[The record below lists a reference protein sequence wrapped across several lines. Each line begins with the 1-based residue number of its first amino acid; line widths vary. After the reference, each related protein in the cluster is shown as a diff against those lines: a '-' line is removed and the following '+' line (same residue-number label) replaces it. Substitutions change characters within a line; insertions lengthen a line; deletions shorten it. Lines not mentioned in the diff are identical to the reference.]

1 MKSLAKRLSENDCLF
16 VFFGRRMRM
25 KELIMIVRPEKLED
39 IKSILDEVNCGGMTL
54 STVMGCGTQKGV
66 DTGSAEAV
74 NEIKGF
80 KTTINLLP
88 KIQVD
93 VVVEDKDVEPIITAV
108 REKCATDH
116 VGDGKIFIR
125 NVEDAIRIRTG
136 ERGLKAL

>member
-1 MKSLAKRLSENDCLF
+1 
-16 VFFGRRMRM
+16 M

-136 ERGLKAL
+136 ARVLKALWSISVHR